1 MRFKKNLKLIMII
14 EIFEVYFRKNF
25 EIIKF
30 GFFFNECYFF

>member
-1 MRFKKNLKLIMII
+1 MII

-30 GFFFNECYFF
+30 GFFLMNVIFFNYNVL